1 MNTYGQGFYNLM
13 EQAGIRNQASFSA
26 YLKDVI
32 GASNSTE
39 LKIDGFTFESGMQL
53 KFDYEQ
59 LQLENRI
66 GVMATYVDKDSEAI
80 PLGTKGF
87 ETSKGSIPR
96 QKARYIMDEDD
107 YRKYLIE
114 LGQLQ
119 FIGTTSKTQALD
131 ILFEKL
137 TGLYDCHK
145 NSMTYQRDSMISRAG
160 LSLLDVNNPRGIQDI
175 TFTASV
181 PDANKTTLTG
191 TFRWFTDADKKVEG
205 TTSDPVGDMKKI
217 IRTLK
222 RKNVPAFHIEVDEVS
237 FLEDMEHSKWKIAL
251 GRSTNNQIKQD
262 AEGDAIAI
270 GIANLMMDD
279 EIKRAFSKIMGV
291 NVVYSKSVVAVE
303 KWNKETK
310 KLERPQMR
318 SFEPNTYVFVPD
330 GTVGTIKTVAPL
342 MPDSTGLYGKIFE
355 GRGLIKYSYDVKT
368 MVQDW
373 WSELTCLCVP
383 NKSNDM
389 YYLKTK

>member
-1 MNTYGQGFYNLM
+1 MNTYGAGFYSLM
-13 EQAGIRNQASFSA
+13 EQAGILNRASFDA

-39 LKIDGFTFESGMQL
+39 LKLDGFVFEPGMQL
-53 KFDYEQ
+53 DFDYNQ
-59 LQLENRI
+59 LQVENNI

-96 QKARYIMDEDD
+96 QKAFHTMDEDD
-107 YRKYLIE
+107 YRKYLIAMS
-114 LGQLQ
+114 QIQ
-119 FIGTTSKTQALD
+119 FTGGTTKSQALD
-131 ILFEKL
+131 NLFSKMKEL
-137 TGLYDCHK
+137 QDSHK

-160 LSLLDVNNPRGIQDI
+160 LSLLDTNNPRGIKNI
-175 TFTASV
+175 TFDASV
-181 PDANKTTLTG
+181 PDKNKTTLTG
-191 TFRWFTDADKKVEG
+191 NDRWFTDADKKVEG
-205 TTSDPVGDMKKI
+205 STSDPVKNMKKI
-217 IRTLK
+217 IRELK
-222 RKNVPAFHIEVDEVS
+222 RKNTPSFHIEVDEVS
-237 FLEDMEHSKWKIAL
+237 FLDDMEHSKWKIAL
-251 GRSTNNQIKQD
+251 GRSTNNQISQNKD
-262 AEGDAIAI
+262 GDAIAV
-270 GIANLMMDD
+270 GIANSMMDD
-279 EIKRAFSKIMGV
+279 EIKRAFSKVVGV

-310 KLERPQMR
+310 SLERPQMR
-318 SFEPNTYVFVPD
+318 SFEPDTYVFVPD

-342 MPDSTGLYGKIFE
+342 MPDSTGLYGKIFD
-355 GRGLIKYSYDVKT
+355 GRGIIKYSYDVKT
-368 MVQDW
+368 MVQEW